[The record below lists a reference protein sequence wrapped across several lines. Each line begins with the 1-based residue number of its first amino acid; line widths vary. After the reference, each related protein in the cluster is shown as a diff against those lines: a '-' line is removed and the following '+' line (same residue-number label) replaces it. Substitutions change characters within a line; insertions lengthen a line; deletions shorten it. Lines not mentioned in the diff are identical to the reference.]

1 MSSRNAITWL
11 DAHDAFNRRDLDSVV
26 AAFSPDCVYTD
37 QARGITLVGISL
49 TNLDDADEFQL
60 ELPFGS
66 YEARH
71 LDAAVDL
78 IRDRYGTDAISRGAL
93 LGRDPGVVMPLL
105 PD

>member
-1 MSSRNAITWL
+1 MARPTADTAAIALT
-11 DAHDAFNRRDLDSVV
+11 
-26 AAFSPDCVYTD
+26 
-37 QARGITLVGISL
+37 ARALLAGLMPTIREEGITLVGISL